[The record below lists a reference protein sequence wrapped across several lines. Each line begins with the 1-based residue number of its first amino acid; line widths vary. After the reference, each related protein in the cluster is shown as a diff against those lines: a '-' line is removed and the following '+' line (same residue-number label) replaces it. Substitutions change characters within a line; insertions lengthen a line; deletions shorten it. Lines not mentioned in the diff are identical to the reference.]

1 MILFSLLNFKMQHYM
16 FVISHVEK
24 YANTHRFPWF
34 KGSLW
39 FGRVEGAEGSSR
51 TSRYLTLH
59 QLIKYSR
66 LILCFD
72 I

>member
-34 KGSLW
+34 KGPLW
-39 FGRVEGAEGSSR
+39 FGWVEGAEGSSG
-51 TSRYLTLH
+51 TIRY
-59 QLIKYSR
+59 
-66 LILCFD
+66 
-72 I
+72 